1 MTQDETG
8 RQHYYQEIARRFL
21 RHQTSMFFLPPRDL
35 ALISDWEK
43 LGIPL
48 EPILEGIDRTFSRQL
63 KRKKKRN
70 IYSLS
75 QCEREI
81 LKAYASYQERL
92 IGQTSP
98 PIEPDKK
105 INKAR
110 AEIEAFLKG
119 LPTEFE
125 KLNELYKVALE
136 ILNKSEPDENKLE
149 ELDEEID
156 RFVFQ
161 LIPEEE
167 KKAGLKEIRREFPGK
182 LEAVLTEIQ
191 QTRLV
196 KEKRQLYHLP
206 YVSLFYY

>member
-1 MTQDETG
+1 MTQDEAS
-8 RQHYYQEIARRFL
+8 RQYYYQEIARRFL

-48 EPILEGIDRTFSRQL
+48 EPILEGIDRTFARRL
-63 KRKKKRN
+63 KRKKRRN

-75 QCEREI
+75 QCEREV

-98 PIEPDKK
+98 QIEPDKK

-110 AEIEAFLKG
+110 AEIEAFLNG
-119 LPTEFE
+119 LPAELE
-125 KLNELYKVALE
+125 KLRELYKIALD
-136 ILNKSEPDENKLE
+136 ILNTSEPDENKLE

-156 RFVFQ
+156 RLIFQ
-161 LIPEEE
+161 LILEEE
-167 KKAGLKEIRREFPGK
+167 KKTGLKEIRREFPGK
-182 LEAVLTEIQ
+182 PEAALTEIL

>member
-1 MTQDETG
+1 MTQAEAS
-8 RQHYYQEIARRFL
+8 RQYYYQEIARRFL

-48 EPILEGIDRTFSRQL
+48 EPILEGIDRTFARQL

-75 QCEREI
+75 QCEREV

-92 IGQTSP
+92 IGQASP
-98 PIEPDKK
+98 PAEPDKK
-105 INKAR
+105 LNKAR
-110 AEIEAFLKG
+110 SEIKDFLERLPAELKP
-119 LPTEFE
+119 LE
-125 KLNELYKVALE
+125 NLYKEALE
-136 ILNKSEPDENKLE
+136 ILSQNEPDASRLE

-156 RFVFQ
+156 RLVFE

-167 KKAGLKEIRREFPGK
+167 KKTGLKEIRREFPGK
-182 LEAVLTEIQ
+182 PEAALAEIL